1 MSRSS
6 FVILGLVFS
15 ILAFSMQKPDVWA
28 MNSSNFTIPWDS
40 VNSGGDDI
48 SSSTNFSMR
57 DTIGEQATGDSSS
70 TNFSLQAGYRV
81 GDTTFTALS
90 FVIGTEEVG
99 TRTAYTA
106 FSSSTKTVTVASAAS
121 FSVGDILG
129 VVENEGLSERIA
141 VGKITNILGLVIT
154 VDQWD
159 GQPSLISA
167 VPSGGDDVVY
177 RMNGSAASLGTLT
190 PVSGKTSLTATQVA
204 SDAQN
209 GYTVSVSDDGNLRV
223 STSTFIVNVSDGAV
237 SIGAEEYGAQVF
249 GSSATG
255 TGSDFAFATSTR
267 SIQHSDTTTAS
278 AERVGLVYKAAISAA
293 TPSGNYSH
301 NVFYTLTPNY

>member
-1 MSRSS
+1 
-6 FVILGLVFS
+6 
-15 ILAFSMQKPDVWA
+15 

-90 FVIGTEEVG
+90 FVIGTEEAT
-99 TRTAYTA
+99 TRTAYSA
-106 FSSSTKTVTVASAAS
+106 FSSSTKTVTVASVAS

-159 GQPSLISA
+159 GQPALISA

-177 RMNGSAASLGTLT
+177 RMNGSTAALGTLT
-190 PVSGKTSLTATQVA
+190 PVSGKTSFTATQVT

-255 TGSDFAFATSTR
+255 TGSDFAFTTSTR
-267 SIQHSDTTTAS
+267 SIQHSDTTTVS
-278 AERVGLVYKAAISAA
+278 AERVGLVYKAAISVS